1 MFQGSSTIRG
11 STLYKMTPKPPQAN
25 PTTVPG
31 DSDGEQSRQTVAQLF
46 RDCDRALR
54 SFLMARLGSEH
65 EAQEVAQEAYARL
78 LQLHQPDVFSHP
90 RAYLFKIAANVAT
103 DRMRQRVTRA
113 RVDQLDVD
121 GFSEPVETASPDR
134 RALAKEQLDLVERA
148 LGELPP
154 KYRQAFL
161 LNRFENWTTTQIAV
175 ELLVQERM
183 VRNYIGRTAIYCQ
196 LRLDG
201 VSRSK
206 AWQEVMP

>member
-1 MFQGSSTIRG
+1 
-11 STLYKMTPKPPQAN
+11 MTSKLPQAPPQ
-25 PTTVPG
+25 TEPG
-31 DSDGEQSRQTVAQLF
+31 DHGDADESRQTVAQLF

-54 SFLMARLGSEH
+54 SFLTARLGSEH

-113 RVDQLDVD
+113 RVDQLA

-134 RALAKEQLDLVERA
+134 RVLAKEQLDLVERA
-148 LGELPP
+148 LAELPP
-154 KYRQAFL
+154 KYRRAFL
-161 LNRFENWTTTQIAV
+161 LNRFENWTTAQIAV

-201 VSRSK
+201 VSRSE
-206 AWQEVMP
+206 AWKEVMP